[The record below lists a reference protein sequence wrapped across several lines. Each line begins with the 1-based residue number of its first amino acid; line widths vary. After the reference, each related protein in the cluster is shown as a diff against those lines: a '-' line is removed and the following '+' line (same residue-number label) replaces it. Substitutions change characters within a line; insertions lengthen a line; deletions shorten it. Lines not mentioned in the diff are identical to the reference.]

1 MMQPDRSKALEVDA
15 TKRSP
20 RDLRA
25 LRKLGVTE
33 DDDVRFMLLG
43 SSLWKIRSPRW
54 QKRRELRLQE
64 DGMTVW
70 CETHKRSKRAPSQQT
85 FSVMDVQCVLEGC
98 QSEVLRGLCGSI
110 PEALCFTVVFRG
122 PRRGLDLACNSE
134 EEARHWIRGLRKL
147 QERGQTM
154 SQRDKLEHWI
164 YGYLRRADADKDNT
178 MSFKEVKSLLRMIN
192 IEVTEL
198 YARQL
203 FKQCDRSG
211 NDRLENSE
219 IEEFCR
225 RLTRRPELEALF
237 CRCSGEDC
245 VLSDEEL
252 LEFLREQGE
261 EATLSQARELI
272 QKYELNDTAKQ
283 QRLMML
289 DGFLMYLLSKEG
301 DVFNPAH
308 ATVYQDMSQP
318 LSHYFISSS
327 HNTYLLQDQLGGP
340 SSTEAY
346 IRALS
351 RGCRC
356 VELDCWEGP
365 NGEPIVYHG
374 HTLTSRILFREVI
387 EVVRDYAFQASP
399 YPLILSLENHCGR
412 EQQVVMAR
420 HLRSILG
427 ETLLTKSPGSKGTRS
442 MPSPEELKGRILV
455 KGKKLSGQQVE
466 SDSSSSSSDSSSCS
480 EEEEPGEGGGTK
492 TKNKKKKKKEY
503 VKSCSSSFAP
513 ELSDLVLL
521 CRSVRFRG
529 FDHASQQPAN
539 EMSSFSEGKA
549 RRLIRDFGNSF
560 VRHNARQLSRIYP
573 SGLRAHSSNYSPQE
587 MWNAGCQIVALNFQT
602 PGEAMALNQGRFLQN
617 GRCGYTLKP
626 AFLRSADSIFDP
638 EHPTRGQGYQAKTLT
653 ITVISAQQLPK
664 LNPERPNSIVD
675 PLVRVELHGL
685 PADNARAETPHINNN
700 GFNPQWNHTLVF
712 DVGVPELALVRFVV
726 EDHDTTSSN
735 DFVGQFTL
743 PFTSL
748 RQGYRHIHLLSADGV
763 PISPASLFV
772 HIKVSELSRSQS
784 V

>member
-1 MMQPDRSKALEVDA
+1 V
-15 TKRSP
+15 
-20 RDLRA
+20 
-25 LRKLGVTE
+25 GVTE
-33 DDDVRFMLLG
+33 DDDVRFMLMG

-54 QKRRELRLQE
+54 QKRRELRLLE

-70 CETHKRSKRAPSQQT
+70 CETHKRSKRATSQQT

-110 PEALCFTVVFRG
+110 PEAHCFTVVFKG
-122 PRRGLDLACNSE
+122 SRRGLDLACSSE
-134 EEARHWIRGLRKL
+134 EEARHWIRGLRRL
-147 QERGQTM
+147 QERGQTIVSSLTM
-154 SQRDKLEHWI
+154 LTWI

-178 MSFKEVKSLLRMIN
+178 MSFKEVKSLLKMIN

-225 RLTRRPELEALF
+225 RLMRRPELEALF

-252 LEFLREQGE
+252 LEFLKEQGE
-261 EATLSQARELI
+261 EATLSKARDII
-272 QKYELNDTAKQ
+272 QEYELNDTAKQ

-301 DVFNPAH
+301 DIFNPAH

-346 IRALS
+346 LRALS

-387 EVVRDYAFQASP
+387 EVVRDYAFQVSP

-442 MPSPEELKGRILV
+442 LPSPEELKGRILV
-455 KGKKLSGQQVE
+455 KGKKLSGQQAE

-480 EEEEPGEGGGTK
+480 EEEGSGEGGGIK
-492 TKNKKKKKKEY
+492 TKNKKKNKKKES
-503 VKSCSSSFAP
+503 VKSCSSSLAP
-513 ELSDLVLL
+513 ELSDLVVL

-549 RRLIRDFGNSF
+549 RRLIRDEGNMF

-617 GRCGYTLKP
+617 GNCGYTLKP
-626 AFLRSADSIFDP
+626 AFLRSADSTFDP
-638 EHPTRGQGYQAKTLT
+638 EHPARGQGYHAKTLT
-653 ITVISAQQLPK
+653 VTVTVTREFSFSKAITA
-664 LNPERPNSIVD
+664 
-675 PLVRVELHGL
+675 
-685 PADNARAETPHINNN
+685 NATVTNTNRRSLRQWGFKYS

-748 RQGYRHIHLLSADGV
+748 RQG
-763 PISPASLFV
+763 
-772 HIKVSELSRSQS
+772 
-784 V
+784 

>member
-1 MMQPDRSKALEVDA
+1 
-15 TKRSP
+15 
-20 RDLRA
+20 
-25 LRKLGVTE
+25 
-33 DDDVRFMLLG
+33 
-43 SSLWKIRSPRW
+43 
-54 QKRRELRLQE
+54 
-64 DGMTVW
+64 
-70 CETHKRSKRAPSQQT
+70 
-85 FSVMDVQCVLEGC
+85 
-98 QSEVLRGLCGSI
+98 
-110 PEALCFTVVFRG
+110 
-122 PRRGLDLACNSE
+122 
-134 EEARHWIRGLRKL
+134 
-147 QERGQTM
+147 
-154 SQRDKLEHWI
+154 
-164 YGYLRRADADKDNT
+164 
-178 MSFKEVKSLLRMIN
+178 
-192 IEVTEL
+192 
-198 YARQL
+198 
-203 FKQCDRSG
+203 
-211 NDRLENSE
+211 
-219 IEEFCR
+219 
-225 RLTRRPELEALF
+225 
-237 CRCSGEDC
+237 
-245 VLSDEEL
+245 
-252 LEFLREQGE
+252 
-261 EATLSQARELI
+261 
-272 QKYELNDTAKQ
+272 
-283 QRLMML
+283 
-289 DGFLMYLLSKEG
+289 
-301 DVFNPAH
+301 
-308 ATVYQDMSQP
+308 
-318 LSHYFISSS
+318 
-327 HNTYLLQDQLGGP
+327 
-340 SSTEAY
+340 
-346 IRALS
+346 
-351 RGCRC
+351 
-356 VELDCWEGP
+356 
-365 NGEPIVYHG
+365 
-374 HTLTSRILFREVI
+374 
-387 EVVRDYAFQASP
+387 
-399 YPLILSLENHCGR
+399 
-412 EQQVVMAR
+412 
-420 HLRSILG
+420 
-427 ETLLTKSPGSKGTRS
+427 

-653 ITVISAQQLPK
+653 VTVISAQQLPK

-675 PLVRVELHGL
+675 PLVRVELHGV

-700 GFNPQWNHTLVF
+700 GFNPRWNHTLVF

-748 RQGYRHIHLLSADGV
+748 RQGYRHIHLLSADGA